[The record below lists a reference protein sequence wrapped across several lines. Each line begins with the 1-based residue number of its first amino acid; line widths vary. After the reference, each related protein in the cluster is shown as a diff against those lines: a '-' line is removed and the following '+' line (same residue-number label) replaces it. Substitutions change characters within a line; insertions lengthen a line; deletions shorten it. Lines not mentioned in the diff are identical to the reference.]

1 MIEFSSQIS
10 EGHSA
15 IKFIELKIDQLIKVK
30 SEVDNSIGKEQT
42 KKISEK

>member
-1 MIEFSSQIS
+1 MTEFSSQIS
-10 EGHSA
+10 EGQSG
-15 IKFIELKIDQLIKVK
+15 IKYIESKIDQLIKVK